1 MEISCAGVIAHRIS
15 GNVFEKRLIEQYI
28 SENGKDPV
36 NGEELAVEDLVDLQ
50 TSRIVRPR
58 PPTLTS
64 IPSLL
69 ATFQN
74 EWDALMLETF
84 TLKKQLAQTRQELT
98 TALYQNDAATR
109 VIARLTTERNEAREA
124 LSKIDVTVG
133 AGSNGDAMQIDSEGL
148 PQEFVEIVE
157 TTQEKYRYTPARNYA
172 RY

>member
-1 MEISCAGVIAHRIS
+1 
-15 GNVFEKRLIEQYI
+15 
-28 SENGKDPV
+28 V
-36 NGEELAVEDLVDLQ
+36 NGEELTVEDLVDLQ
-50 TSRIVRPR
+50 ISRIVRPR

-124 LSKIDVTVG
+124 LSKVTVSVSG
-133 AGSNGDAMQIDSEGL
+133 GSNGDAMQIDSEGL
-148 PQEFVEIVE
+148 PQEFVDVVE
-157 TTQEKYRYTPARNYA
+157 GTQEKYILTHI
-172 RY
+172 